1 MRLLEAHLQ
10 VSTKPVTC
18 HTGGKTATLMLDTE
32 PVRMALVVKAPRILI
47 TQVMD
52 IKRINTSQ
60 VDIVSRTLIANQVL
74 TVSLAAIASLAMIPD
89 MITTHRATALGQAIR
104 LILAT
109 RLHHTASTLTSNRV
123 MSLLHGALT
132 IQMSLEIKMQMVK
145 TSLFPL
151 FSPLSLLSFSCF
163 LIFLF

>member
-1 MRLLEAHLQ
+1 
-10 VSTKPVTC
+10 
-18 HTGGKTATLMLDTE
+18 
-32 PVRMALVVKAPRILI
+32 MALVVKAPRIQT

-52 IKRINTSQ
+52 IKRINTSLA
-60 VDIVSRTLIANQVL
+60 DIVNRILIASQAV
-74 TVSLAAIASLAMIPD
+74 TVSPAAIASLAMIPD

-132 IQMSLEIKMQMVK
+132 IQMSLEIKMQRLRDVK
-145 TSLFPL
+145 LTW
-151 FSPLSLLSFSCF
+151 LSARLQNGKT
-163 LIFLF
+163 